1 MRLVFTFDTLWFV
14 HEWFVPCTCETAEKK
29 RKKPNLLKEKH
40 RAAQTTSAV
49 HAKCQQRDGEAPP
62 KPLPSL
68 PPPWTLVR
76 LLDGEQERQERRA
89 EEDHAE
95 GSANDMDVEWEM
107 RDDQQASQT
116 FEAGVDA
123 GPLAVGGSTIFAWE
137 QCCARSPALSLFHV
151 QRAEHALENC
161 LVCL

>member
-1 MRLVFTFDTLWFV
+1 MERL
-14 HEWFVPCTCETAEKK
+14 
-29 RKKPNLLKEKH
+29 
-40 RAAQTTSAV
+40 
-49 HAKCQQRDGEAPP
+49 
-62 KPLPSL
+62 LP

-89 EEDHAE
+89 EEAHTE

-137 QCCARSPALSLFHV
+137 RRCARSFTFRGQSVHSRTA
-151 QRAEHALENC
+151 
-161 LVCL
+161 